1 MEISKRAR
9 MEYDDV
15 PLDLSTKKTPA
26 NEHKREETE
35 LLRSNKLNDSDIF
48 VVPKVPPQIISISD
62 RILASEC
69 ALSQKLR
76 YINFNFPVEYVY
88 NPIEYAFQVHAMYVT
103 KYCRSTKKILFLGM
117 NPGPWGMSQTGVP
130 FGEVNIVRDWLK
142 ISGNIGKPIREQADR
157 LITGFNC
164 TRSEISGRRFWNL
177 FRELC
182 HEDPEKFF
190 RHAFLHNY
198 CPIALMDAG
207 GRNITPAELKG
218 PEQYTLYAACDET
231 LIAVLKLLKVEII
244 LGVGRF
250 AEKRAQTVVKTTG
263 LPIKVLC
270 IPHPSP
276 RSVGNENWNEKA
288 KLKLRE
294 YNLMEYFS
302 N

>member
-9 MEYDDV
+9 MEYDEL
-15 PLDLSTKKTPA
+15 PLDLSIKKSPSDE
-26 NEHKREETE
+26 NKKEEPE
-35 LLRSNKLNDSDIF
+35 LSHTNALNDSHIF
-48 VVPKVPPQIISISD
+48 AVPRVPPQTISISD

-76 YINFNFPVEYVY
+76 HINFNFPVEYVY

-103 KYCRSTKKILFLGM
+103 KYCRSTKKVLFLGM

-142 ISGNIGKPIREQADR
+142 LSGNIGKPYREQADR

-182 HEDPEKFF
+182 SEDPEKFF

-231 LIAVLKLLKVEII
+231 LITVLKLLKVDIVV
-244 LGVGRF
+244 GVGRF
-250 AEKRAQTVVKTTG
+250 AEKRAQTVIKTTG

-294 YNLMEYFS
+294 YNLMQYFLY
-302 N
+302 

>member
-15 PLDLSTKKTPA
+15 PLDLSIKKSSTN
-26 NEHKREETE
+26 NECKREDTD
-35 LLRSNKLNDSDIF
+35 LLHRSNKQLDDSDIF
-48 VVPKVPPQIISISD
+48 VVPKVPPQSISISD
-62 RILASEC
+62 RLLASEC

-103 KYCRSTKKILFLGM
+103 KYCRWTKKILFLGM

-157 LITGFNC
+157 PITGFNC

-182 HEDPEKFF
+182 NEDPEKFF
-190 RHAFLHNY
+190 KHAYLHNY

-207 GRNITPAELKG
+207 GRNITPAELK
-218 PEQYTLYAACDET
+218 A
-231 LIAVLKLLKVEII
+231 I
-244 LGVGRF
+244 
-250 AEKRAQTVVKTTG
+250 
-263 LPIKVLC
+263 
-270 IPHPSP
+270 H
-276 RSVGNENWNEKA
+276 
-288 KLKLRE
+288 
-294 YNLMEYFS
+294 
-302 N
+302 